1 MTTDKKK
8 SAYNRMADKLD
19 RIGLA
24 APAVSGARDIETITD
39 EILDL
44 KKTAGEA
51 LLEIGARLI
60 EAKSLLS
67 HGEWLTWLSE
77 KVEFSERSANRF
89 MKLAR
94 EWTNPTTLADLGASR
109 ALALLALPEP
119 ERNEFMEEVPVEDM
133 SVRELEKAIRERDEA
148 RKSQE
153 KMADDLKLANN
164 LLEQA
169 GLERD
174 KASARIAELERQLKE
189 LREKPVDVA
198 VMAADQEALDAARA
212 EAVEEMQAKVDQA
225 RRELSAANSRI
236 AVLENQAGQ
245 AKLASDPELA
255 EFKVLFNQTQEN
267 TNKMAGLRIRLQ
279 GREDPSA
286 AQSVRRAMLA
296 LSDKIRRDAE

>member
-174 KASARIAELERQLKE
+174 EASARIAELERQLKE

-236 AVLENQAGQ
+236 AVLEDQ

-267 TNKMAGLRIRLQ
+267 TNKMAGLCIRLQ

>member
-94 EWTNPTTLADLGASR
+94 EWTNPTTLADLGASK

-153 KMADDLKLANN
+153 KMEDDLKLANN

-174 KASARIAELERQLKE
+174 EASARIAELERQLKE

-236 AVLENQAGQ
+236 AVLEDQ

>member
-1 MTTDKKK
+1 MTNDKKK

-94 EWTNPTTLADLGASR
+94 EWTNPTTLADLGASK

-119 ERNEFMEEVPVEDM
+119 ERNEFMAEAPVEDM

-153 KMADDLKLANN
+153 KIADDLKLANN

-174 KASARIAELERQLKE
+174 EASARIAELERQLKE

-267 TNKMAGLRIRLQ
+267 TNKMAGLRIKLQ

>member
-44 KKTAGEA
+44 KNTAGEA

-77 KVEFSERSANRF
+77 KVEFSERSANRI
-89 MKLAR
+89 MKISR
-94 EWTNPTTLADLGASR
+94 EWTNPTTLSDLGASKV
-109 ALALLALPEP
+109 LALLALPEP

-174 KASARIAELERQLKE
+174 EASARIAELERQLKE

>member
-174 KASARIAELERQLKE
+174 EASARIAELERQLKE

-236 AVLENQAGQ
+236 AVLEDQ

-296 LSDKIRRDAE
+296 LSDKIRRDVE

>member
-1 MTTDKKK
+1 MTTGKKK

-51 LLEIGARLI
+51 RLEIGARLI

-94 EWTNPTTLADLGASR
+94 EWTNPTTLADLGASK

-164 LLEQA
+164 LLERA

-236 AVLENQAGQ
+236 AVLEDQ

>member
-8 SAYNRMADKLD
+8 YAYNRMADKLD

-174 KASARIAELERQLKE
+174 EASARIAELERQLKE

-236 AVLENQAGQ
+236 AVLEDQ

>member
-1 MTTDKKK
+1 M
-8 SAYNRMADKLD
+8 
-19 RIGLA
+19 
-24 APAVSGARDIETITD
+24 
-39 EILDL
+39 
-44 KKTAGEA
+44 
-51 LLEIGARLI
+51 EIGARLI

-77 KVEFSERSANRF
+77 KVEFSERSAQNYMR
-89 MKLAR
+89 LAR
-94 EWTNPTTLADLGASR
+94 EWSNPQALADLGAAK
-109 ALALLALPEP
+109 ALALLSLPEP
-119 ERNEFMEEVPVEDM
+119 EREEFMAEAPVEDM

-164 LLEQA
+164 LLKQA

-174 KASARIAELERQLKE
+174 EASARIAELERQLKE

-236 AVLENQAGQ
+236 AVLEDQ

>member
-24 APAVSGARDIETITD
+24 APADTGARDIETITD

-174 KASARIAELERQLKE
+174 EASARIAELERQLKE

>member
-44 KKTAGEA
+44 KNTAGEA

-77 KVEFSERSANRF
+77 KVEFSERSANRI
-89 MKLAR
+89 MKISR
-94 EWTNPTTLADLGASR
+94 EWTNPTTLSDLGASKV
-109 ALALLALPEP
+109 LALLALPEP

-164 LLEQA
+164 LLKQA

-174 KASARIAELERQLKE
+174 EASARIAELERQLKE

-236 AVLENQAGQ
+236 AVLEDQ

>member
-94 EWTNPTTLADLGASR
+94 EWRNPTTLADLGASR

-148 RKSQE
+148 RKFQE

-174 KASARIAELERQLKE
+174 EASARIAELERQLKE

>member
-1 MTTDKKK
+1 MTTGKKK

-94 EWTNPTTLADLGASR
+94 EWTNPTTLADLGASK

-164 LLEQA
+164 LLERA

-236 AVLENQAGQ
+236 AVLEDQ

>member
-94 EWTNPTTLADLGASR
+94 EWTNPTTLADLGASK

-164 LLEQA
+164 LLKQA

-174 KASARIAELERQLKE
+174 EASARIAELERQLKE

-212 EAVEEMQAKVDQA
+212 EAVEEMQAK
-225 RRELSAANSRI
+225 
-236 AVLENQAGQ
+236 
-245 AKLASDPELA
+245 LASDPELA

-286 AQSVRRAMLA
+286 GRPVLPETRRRAA
-296 LSDKIRRDAE
+296 

>member
-153 KMADDLKLANN
+153 KMADDLKLVNN

-174 KASARIAELERQLKE
+174 EASARIAELERQLKE

-236 AVLENQAGQ
+236 AVLEDQ

-296 LSDKIRRDAE
+296 LSDKIRRDVE

>member
-174 KASARIAELERQLKE
+174 EASARIAELERQLKE

-236 AVLENQAGQ
+236 AVLEDQ